1 MAKKKKLKNKP
12 ASNRPQVYEDRTE
25 IALYALQHTLQSAD
39 KLTLFLT
46 EQLGPEW
53 QDLDH
58 LLIAA
63 RDELK
68 LADSWLSKRSVK
80 AARWKARGSA
90 R

>member
-63 RDELK
+63 RSELK
-68 LADSWLSKRSVK
+68 QTNVWLAKHELSKR
-80 AARWKARGSA
+80 
-90 R
+90 